1 MKTTLKLFVK
11 VLVLFAL
18 IAVSCSKDGTEGP
31 MGPQGPQGETG
42 VQGAKGD
49 PGEIGPEGPQGSQG
63 DAGEDGTD
71 GKDGTNGEDGNA
83 NVSVGTV
90 VLTNADW
97 LWNSSYS
104 FSYGT
109 GTTTIFFTRYVNL
122 NVPEIDAKIDDTG
135 LVLVYFKPT
144 ASGGWQPLPFQF
156 PSFGNDYDTHIVYE
170 TSVGNIRFH
179 YFWRA
184 NQGTVP
190 SGLDSYTIGNYP
202 IKYVI
207 IEGNLIAKSPDNS
220 NLDFKKMSYEEI
232 MDHFN
237 LENE

>member
-1 MKTTLKLFVK
+1 MKTALKLFVN

-18 IAVSCSKDGTEGP
+18 IAVSCSKDETEGP
-31 MGPQGPQGETG
+31 IGPQGPQGETG
-42 VQGAKGD
+42 IQGPRGD

-63 DAGEDGTD
+63 SA
-71 GKDGTNGEDGNA
+71 GEDGNA

-104 FSYGT
+104 FSYGP
-109 GTTTIFFTRYVNL
+109 GTTSSTFTRYVNL
-122 NVPEIDAKIDDTG
+122 NVPEIDAIIDDSG
-135 LVLVYFKPT
+135 LVLVYFKAT

-156 PSFGNDYDTHIVYE
+156 SSFGNDYDTHIVYE

-179 YFWRA
+179 YFWWA

-190 SGLDSYTIGNYP
+190 IGLSTYTIGNYP

-207 IEGNLIAKSPDNS
+207 IEGNVIAKSPDKS

-237 LENE
+237 LEDK